1 MENSP
6 VPKEY
11 QVLYIIVNYGLAS
24 KIIKYAKERSLT
36 TGGTVIPGIGTIKNR
51 LLELLGLTEIRKEIV
66 LMVTERAKAAR
77 ALEEIGQK
85 FKFNKP
91 HTGIGFSIAA
101 KEFWGGHNHS
111 YGNTEE
117 SRGGEDSMYDAIFVV
132 VDRGKAELVIDAATK
147 AGSRGGTI
155 INARGSGIHETSKLF
170 AMEIEPEKEV
180 VLILAE
186 KKLTEPIV
194 SNIREELHIDKPGN
208 NPGIIF
214 ILSGRR

>member
-147 AGSRGGTI
+147 AGSGERYH
-155 INARGSGIHETSKLF
+155 ARSSGIHETANSC
-170 AMEIEPEKEV
+170 EIEPEKNGFNP
-180 VLILAE
+180 E
-186 KKLTEPIV
+186 KTDGAHCLKHQ
-194 SNIREELHIDKPGN
+194 EELHITSRAKASFYP
-208 NPGIIF
+208 
-214 ILSGRR
+214 GRR